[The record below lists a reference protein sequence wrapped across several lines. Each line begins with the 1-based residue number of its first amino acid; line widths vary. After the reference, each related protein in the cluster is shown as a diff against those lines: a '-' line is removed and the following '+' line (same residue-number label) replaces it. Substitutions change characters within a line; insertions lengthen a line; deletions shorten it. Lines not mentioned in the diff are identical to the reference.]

1 MGVLTAVPER
11 WHLEDIHSKSVM
23 KHRKNVVPLS
33 PERQDGRG
41 LHFSLWPQVR
51 LLCRPQRVGGNKVLF
66 GSPSSC

>member
-41 LHFSLWPQVR
+41 LHFYGRDMVFHM
-51 LLCRPQRVGGNKVLF
+51 KIEVLTKNN
-66 GSPSSC
+66 